1 MKIDDVTIWICANW
15 NTAPKEA
22 PELEAAWPHWQRV
35 IGQVRAA
42 GINSLA
48 VNIAGGVER
57 TKALAERFLT
67 QWPTTC
73 PTCGTPGPAWTF
85 GVSTAEVFGSTPLD
99 GDPAHWAPLLDLIAW
114 LKRQGS
120 RVIVDFEGSLLPVF
134 RGEKDF
140 DLDQFRRNCETLVEV
155 APVLVY
161 PTMWNGFNE
170 PLRLHYLMALLR
182 AGVEPTLIGTTYH
195 SPGSLQRAD
204 NVHVRQIERAACYPR
219 VPAEQIIVG
228 TSWFAPEQVP
238 DVLRMIPP
246 GAEPFVWFQTDFLN
260 QNPTVSLVPATL
272 EAIKSA
278 MSTPQEINN
287 GT

>member
-99 GDPAHWAPLLDLIAW
+99 GEAAHWEPLVALCRWIAE
-114 LKRQGS
+114 RGA
-120 RVIVDFEGSLLPVF
+120 RVIVDFEASLLPVF
-134 RGEKDF
+134 RGERDF
-140 DLDQFRRNCETLVEV
+140 DLDQFRRNCKALSQLDVR
-155 APVLVY
+155 PLVY
-161 PTMWNGFNE
+161 PTQYRGFE
-170 PLRLHYLMALLR
+170 ARRIEYLLALLR

-195 SPGSLQRAD
+195 SPSAVGHNQSHL
-204 NVHVRQIERAACYPR
+204 VRMFERAASVTP
-219 VPAEQIIVG
+219 PAEQIIVG
-228 TSWFAPEQVP
+228 DAWWMP
-238 DVLRMIPP
+238 DTLPAVLRAVPRD
-246 GAEPFVWFQTDFLN
+246 AEAFVWLQTQFLDP
-260 QNPTVSLVPATL
+260 NPSVSLVPATL
-272 EAIKSA
+272 AAVQSA
-278 MSTPQEINN
+278 LSTPEESVDVA
-287 GT
+287 